1 MNSSGITSTGSLT
14 AVCGA
19 RRQSG
24 AALFVALVMLL
35 LIAII
40 GVAGIRTVIMEKNM
54 STNNQYEMLVFQGA
68 ESAIEGVLADDS
80 VFVAAI
86 NTATGDD
93 PPARSFTLDH
103 DDHSFSMT
111 AGATIVAGIPEVA
124 VGFTLGDFV
133 SYPFTITSS
142 SSIAS
147 INSADMH
154 ILTASKVA
162 PYLF

>member
-1 MNSSGITSTGSLT
+1 MNRFGIVSTGPLT

-40 GVAGIRTVIMEKNM
+40 GVAGIRTVVMEKNM

-68 ESAIEGVLADDS
+68 ESAIEGVLSDAGA
-80 VFVAAI
+80 FVAAI

-93 PPARSFTLDH
+93 PPVRSFTLDH
-103 DDHSFSMT
+103 DDHSFNMS
-111 AGATIVAGIPEVA
+111 AGATVAAGAPEVP

-147 INSADMH
+147 INSADTH
-154 ILTASKVA
+154 VLTASKVA

>member
-1 MNSSGITSTGSLT
+1 MSSTGIACAGALT

-35 LIAII
+35 LIAVI
-40 GVAGIRTVIMEKNM
+40 GVAGIRTVVMEKNM

-68 ESAIEGVLADDS
+68 ESAIEGVLADGS
-80 VFVAAI
+80 AFVAAI
-86 NTATGDD
+86 NTTTGSA
-93 PPARSFTLDH
+93 PPVRSFALDH
-103 DDHSFSMT
+103 SNNSFSMT
-111 AGATIVAGIPEVA
+111 ASATIAAGVPEVPI
-124 VGFTLGDFV
+124 GFTLGDFV

-142 SSIAS
+142 SNIAS
-147 INSADMH
+147 INSADTH
-154 ILTASKVA
+154 VLTASKIA

>member
-1 MNSSGITSTGSLT
+1 MNRTGIISSGLQR
-14 AVCGA
+14 AVCGPG
-19 RRQSG
+19 RQSG

-40 GVAGIRTVIMEKNM
+40 GVAGIRTVVMEKNM

-68 ESAIEGVLADDS
+68 ESAIEGVLSDS
-80 VFVAAI
+80 GAFVSAI

-93 PPARSFTLDH
+93 PPERSFTLDH

-111 AGATIVAGIPEVA
+111 AGAIVAAGDPEVP

-147 INSADMH
+147 INSADTH
-154 ILTASKVA
+154 VLTASKVA

>member
-1 MNSSGITSTGSLT
+1 MSRSGVCTGSIT
-14 AVCGA
+14 VVCGV

-35 LIAII
+35 LIAVI
-40 GVAGIRTVIMEKNM
+40 GVAGIRTVVMEKNM

-68 ESAIEGVLADDS
+68 ESVIEGVLADAS

-103 DDHSFSMT
+103 DNHSFSMT
-111 AGATIVAGIPEVA
+111 AAATIAAGAPEIT

-147 INSADMH
+147 INSADTH

>member
-1 MNSSGITSTGSLT
+1 MNRPAITFTGLPS
-14 AVCGA
+14 AFCGV

-40 GVAGIRTVIMEKNM
+40 GVAGIRTVVMEKNM

-68 ESAIEGVLADDS
+68 ESAIEGVLSDADA
-80 VFVAAI
+80 FVAAI

-93 PPARSFTLDH
+93 PPVRSFTLDH

-111 AGATIVAGIPEVA
+111 AGATIAAGLPEVPL
-124 VGFTLGDFV
+124 GFTLGDFV

-154 ILTASKVA
+154 VLTASKVA

>member
-1 MNSSGITSTGSLT
+1 MNRSGVVSTGSLT

-35 LIAII
+35 LIAVI
-40 GVAGIRTVIMEKNM
+40 GVAGIRTVVMEKNM

-68 ESAIEGVLADDS
+68 ESAIEGVLADAGA
-80 VFVAAI
+80 FVAAI

-111 AGATIVAGIPEVA
+111 AGATIDAGTPDVAI
-124 VGFTLGDFV
+124 GFTLGDFV

-142 SSIAS
+142 SNITS
-147 INSADMH
+147 INSADTH

>member
-1 MNSSGITSTGSLT
+1 MNRSGIASTGSLM

-40 GVAGIRTVIMEKNM
+40 GVAGIRTVVMEKNM

-68 ESAIEGVLADDS
+68 ESAIEGVLADAGA
-80 VFVAAI
+80 FVAAV
-86 NTATGDD
+86 NTATGDA

-103 DDHSFSMT
+103 SNHSFSMT
-111 AGATIVAGIPEVA
+111 AVATIAAGVPEVP

-147 INSADMH
+147 INSADTH

>member
-1 MNSSGITSTGSLT
+1 MNNPGIVWSASIT

-19 RRQSG
+19 RKQSG

-35 LIAII
+35 LIAVI
-40 GVAGIRTVIMEKNM
+40 GVAGIRTVVMEKNM

-68 ESAIEGVLADDS
+68 ESAIEGVLGDAGA
-80 VFVAAI
+80 FVAAI

-93 PPARSFTLDH
+93 PPVRGFTLDH

-111 AGATIVAGIPEVA
+111 AGATIAAGAPEVA

-147 INSADMH
+147 INSADTH

>member
-1 MNSSGITSTGSLT
+1 MNSSGISSTDSLT

-35 LIAII
+35 LIAVI
-40 GVAGIRTVIMEKNM
+40 GVAGIRTVVMEKNM

-68 ESAIEGVLADDS
+68 ESAIEGVLADAG

-93 PPARSFTLDH
+93 PPVRSFTLDH
-103 DDHSFSMT
+103 DNHSFSMA
-111 AGATIVAGIPEVA
+111 AGATIAAGTPEVA

-142 SSIAS
+142 STIAS
-147 INSADMH
+147 INSADTH

>member
-1 MNSSGITSTGSLT
+1 MKISGITPAGSMT

-35 LIAII
+35 LIAVI
-40 GVAGIRTVIMEKNM
+40 GVAGIRTVVMEKNM

-68 ESAIEGVLADDS
+68 ESAIEGVLSDGTA
-80 VFVAAI
+80 FVAAI
-86 NTATGDD
+86 NTTTGGT
-93 PPARSFTLDH
+93 PPSRSFTLDH
-103 DDHSFSMT
+103 SNHSFNMT
-111 AGATIVAGIPEVA
+111 AVATIAAGVPEVP

-142 SSIAS
+142 SSITS

-154 ILTASKVA
+154 VLTASKVA

>member
-1 MNSSGITSTGSLT
+1 MNRPGIASTGSLT

-35 LIAII
+35 LIAVI
-40 GVAGIRTVIMEKNM
+40 GVAGIRTVVMEKNM
-54 STNNQYEMLVFQGA
+54 STNNQYQMLVFQGA
-68 ESAIEGVLADDS
+68 ESAIEGVLADADA
-80 VFVAAI
+80 FVAAI

-93 PPARSFTLDH
+93 PPVRSFTLDH

-111 AGATIVAGIPEVA
+111 AGATVAAGAPEVA

-133 SYPFTITSS
+133 SYPFTVTSS

-147 INSADMH
+147 INSADTH